1 MKRKPVKSSN
11 IHSIGYTD
19 QNGTLEI
26 AFLAEGDKERAE
38 VRKEAGD
45 VYRYLG
51 VPPTVHDALMR
62 AESKGKY
69 FHRNIRDLYPFEK
82 IKSSGGSG
90 KKKKG
95 AR

>member
-1 MKRKPVKSSN
+1 MKREKVRSSN
-11 IHSIGYTD
+11 IHSVGYKEQD
-19 QNGTLEI
+19 NTLEI

-82 IKSSGGSG
+82 IKSGGS